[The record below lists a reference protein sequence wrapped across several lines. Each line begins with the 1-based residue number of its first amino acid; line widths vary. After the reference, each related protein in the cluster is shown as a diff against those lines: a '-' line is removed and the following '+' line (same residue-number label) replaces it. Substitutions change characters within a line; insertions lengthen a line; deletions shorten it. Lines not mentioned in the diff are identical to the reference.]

1 MLPTSWRYFG
11 GKDKSLLANMLRKKP
26 LQLSPSA
33 KKLSKVIPGSIVGSL
48 ARGEIYNTSVARPP
62 GISNVG
68 NICYASSVIQ
78 CLFNHPTF
86 RELCYDIVDQHPQQC
101 FECSK
106 PGNSVKSYNK
116 STEHSLIAILLS
128 TN

>member
-1 MLPTSWRYFG
+1 MLPTSWQYFG

-48 ARGEIYNTSVARPP
+48 ACGEIYNTSVARPP

-106 PGNSVKSYNK
+106 PGNSVKS
-116 STEHSLIAILLS
+116 
-128 TN
+128 